1 MLFYSKNLQGSD
13 VLISPAGMS
22 PILIKNDETAHLRFY
37 KHLIRIAE
45 FNLSREEFLIL
56 RVLILLH
63 TATTELSKIGFG
75 IIHAELEKLSKTLL
89 FYEQHKWGDAKGAER
104 FANLVDI

>member
-1 MLFYSKNLQGSD
+1 MTAIVFSMLFYSKNLQGSD

-22 PILIKNDETAHLRFY
+22 PILIKHDETSNLLFY

-63 TATTELSKIGFG
+63 TGF
-75 IIHAELEKLSKTLL
+75 
-89 FYEQHKWGDAKGAER
+89 Y
-104 FANLVDI
+104 